1 MSPFPLLHPKAPTAG
16 VNRMEASNVVAGIIL
31 LSQTVAGILG
41 NSFLLYHY
49 LTLYFTGYSLK
60 STDVILQHLNVANFL
75 TLLCRGVPQTL
86 AAFGLQDFLGDLG
99 CKLIFYFHRVGRGM
113 SLCSTC
119 LLSIFQAIGIRA
131 RGHMWAELKTK
142 TQNYTDSF
150 IYLSWILHLFG
161 NIPILKSLSGNQ
173 VTKNMTGLK
182 DYGYCFSARLDKIA
196 EILIAAFMSFSDVV
210 CMGIMLWASSSIVLL
225 LYRHK
230 QRMQHVLRTTVC
242 PRPSPESRATKT
254 VLLLVSTFVFFY
266 TLSCV
271 FQLWF
276 TLVYSPS
283 LYLQNTA
290 VVFAG
295 CFPTVSPFLLLSHDS
310 RSYRLCFRWLKD
322 GKSP

>member
-1 MSPFPLLHPKAPTAG
+1 
-16 VNRMEASNVVAGIIL
+16 MEASDVVAGIIL

-49 LTLYFTGYSLK
+49 LILYFTGYSLK

-86 AAFGLQDFLGDLG
+86 AAFGLQDFLEDLG

-131 RGHMWAELKTK
+131 RSYMWAEFKNK
-142 TQNYTDSF
+142 TQNCFDF
-150 IYLSWILHLFG
+150 FMYLSWILHLIG
-161 NIPILKSLSGNQ
+161 NIHILKSLSGNQ
-173 VTKNMTGLK
+173 GTKNMTGLK
-182 DYGYCFSARLDKIA
+182 DYGYCSSARLESTA
-196 EILIAAFMSFSDVV
+196 RILFIVLMPMSDML

-283 LYLQNTA
+283 LFLQNMA
-290 VVFAG
+290 VVLAG